1 MGRRHGSAAS
11 PRATS
16 YGSATR
22 GCACH
27 RPASRKPRTVRAARL
42 PPPLPSSVPA
52 LVSAADLRPL
62 LSGLTAEKAELAESL
77 LIPLVNQFGLMQQ
90 HRLDRLQQ
98 AESERFQAFAAFQS
112 EQFGALREELEQ
124 LRELRQE
131 IDEMRSELKPEG
143 RPNVGR
149 DRSGNASVTR
159 PRLGSASA
167 PDARDAAQA
176 LAAPEAPCVLRMS
189 IGEAS

>member
-1 MGRRHGSAAS
+1 
-11 PRATS
+11 
-16 YGSATR
+16 
-22 GCACH
+22 
-27 RPASRKPRTVRAARL
+27 
-42 PPPLPSSVPA
+42 
-52 LVSAADLRPL
+52 LRPL

-77 LIPLVNQFGLMQQ
+77 LIPLANQFGLMQQ
-90 HRLDRLQQ
+90 QMLDRLQQ
-98 AESERFQAFAAFQS
+98 AERERFQAFAAFQS
-112 EQFGALREELEQ
+112 EQFAILREELEQ

-131 IDEMRSELKPEG
+131 IDQMRSELMPEG

-167 PDARDAAQA
+167 PDARNASQA
-176 LAAPEAPCVLRMS
+176 LAAPEAPGVLRMR